1 MIIVRV
7 RVAVLPQVSVA
18 MGRRFRM
25 DFQILSVAPNQQ
37 VEGKNANADD
47 EVPADRE
54 NQ

>member
-1 MIIVRV
+1 MITVRGL
-7 RVAVLPQVSVA
+7 VAVLPQVSVA

-37 VEGKNANADD
+37 VGGKNANADD